1 MWDEEYSVKDY
12 VYGKEP
18 NDFLLEMSG
27 RLKIGNVLCLA
38 EGEGRNAVHLAR
50 QGFAATAVDSSRV
63 GLAKADKLAQE
74 FGVIIQTVTADL
86 AEVDSPKRI
95 IAAAQEHFGQLDIL
109 INVAGLSARGTI
121 LDTSPELYNRIMN
134 INVRAPF
141 FLIQEAA
148 KLMRSRGNDGT
159 IVSIGSVAAYA
170 GMPMLTAYCTSKGG
184 LNTLTRNA
192 AHALMRDRIRVNCL
206 NIGWMSSDGE
216 DVVQRKYHGAEDG
229 WQETVG
235 AGMPF
240 GRLVDPEEVARA
252 LAFLASDES
261 GLMTGSVVNFDQSV
275 WAASDAMVVPE
286 HRLPD

>member
-1 MWDEEYSVKDY
+1 MA
-12 VYGKEP
+12 
-18 NDFLLEMSG
+18 LLTG
-27 RLKIGNVLCLA
+27 LNNKV
-38 EGEGRNAVHLAR
+38 AVITGGS
-50 QGFAATAVDSSRV
+50 QGLGAATAHLFAARGAKGLVLCGRQTDK
-63 GLAKADKLAQE
+63 GLAVADE
-74 FGVIIQTVTADL
+74 IQQQHPSCEVHFVTADL
-86 AEVDSPKRI
+86 AEIDSPKHI
-95 IAAAQEHFGQLDIL
+95 IGAAQEHFGQLDIL

-121 LDTSPELYNRIMN
+121 LDTSPELYDRIMN

-148 KLMRSRGNDGT
+148 KLMRSTGADGA
-159 IVSIGSVAAYA
+159 IVSIGSIAAYA

-229 WQETVG
+229 WQE
-235 AGMPF
+235 AIDAEMPF

-261 GLMTGSVVNFDQSV
+261 GLMTGSIVNFDQSV

-286 HRLPD
+286 QRLPD

>member
-1 MWDEEYSVKDY
+1 MAQLTGLNNKV
-12 VYGKEP
+12 
-18 NDFLLEMSG
+18 
-27 RLKIGNVLCLA
+27 
-38 EGEGRNAVHLAR
+38 AVITGGS
-50 QGFAATAVDSSRV
+50 QGLGAATARLFAERGSK
-63 GLAKADKLAQE
+63 GLILCGRQTDKGLLVAE
-74 FGVIIQTVTADL
+74 KIQQQYPSCKVHFITADL
-86 AEVDSPKRI
+86 ADVDSPKRI
-95 IAAAQEHFGQLDIL
+95 IAAAQERFGQLDIL
-109 INVAGLSARGTI
+109 INVAGLSERGTL
-121 LDTSPELYNRIMN
+121 LDTTPELYDRIMN

-141 FLIQEAA
+141 FLMQEAA
-148 KLMRSRGNDGT
+148 KLMRSNGTDGA
-159 IVSIGSVAAYA
+159 IVSIGSIAAYA

-206 NIGWMSSDGE
+206 NIGWMASDEE
-216 DVVQRKYHGAEDG
+216 DVIQRKYHGAEDG
-229 WQETVG
+229 WQEKVG

-240 GRLVDPEEVARA
+240 GRLVDPNEVARA

>member
-1 MWDEEYSVKDY
+1 MAHLTGLNNKV
-12 VYGKEP
+12 
-18 NDFLLEMSG
+18 
-27 RLKIGNVLCLA
+27 
-38 EGEGRNAVHLAR
+38 AVITGGS
-50 QGFAATAVDSSRV
+50 QGLGAATAHLFAARGAKGLVLCGRQTDK
-63 GLAKADKLAQE
+63 GLAVADE
-74 FGVIIQTVTADL
+74 IQQQHPSCEVHFVTADL
-86 AEVDSPKRI
+86 AEIDSPKNI
-95 IAAAQEHFGQLDIL
+95 IGAAQEHFGQLDIL

-121 LDTSPELYNRIMN
+121 LDTSPELYDRIMN

-148 KLMRSRGNDGT
+148 KLMRSTGADGA
-159 IVSIGSVAAYA
+159 IVSIGSIAAYA

-216 DVVQRKYHGAEDG
+216 DVVQRKYHGAKDG
-229 WQETVG
+229 WQEAVG
-235 AGMPF
+235 AKMPF

-286 HRLPD
+286 QRLPD

>member
-1 MWDEEYSVKDY
+1 MDQLTGLNNKV
-12 VYGKEP
+12 
-18 NDFLLEMSG
+18 
-27 RLKIGNVLCLA
+27 
-38 EGEGRNAVHLAR
+38 AVITGGS
-50 QGFAATAVDSSRV
+50 QGLGAATARLFAVRGAKGLVLCGRQTDK
-63 GLAKADKLAQE
+63 GLAVADE
-74 FGVIIQTVTADL
+74 IQQQHPSCEVHFVTADL
-86 AEVDSPKRI
+86 AEIDSPKHI
-95 IAAAQEHFGQLDIL
+95 IGAAQEHFGQLDIL

-121 LDTSPELYNRIMN
+121 LDTSPELYDRIMN

-148 KLMRSRGNDGT
+148 KLMRSKGNSGT
-159 IVSIGSVAAYA
+159 IVSIGSVSAYA

>member
-1 MWDEEYSVKDY
+1 MAQLTGLNNKV
-12 VYGKEP
+12 
-18 NDFLLEMSG
+18 
-27 RLKIGNVLCLA
+27 
-38 EGEGRNAVHLAR
+38 AVITGGS
-50 QGFAATAVDSSRV
+50 QGLGAATARLFAERGAQ
-63 GLAKADKLAQE
+63 GLILCGRQTDKGLLVAE
-74 FGVIIQTVTADL
+74 KIQQQYPSCKVHFITADL
-86 AEVDSPKRI
+86 ADVDSPKRI
-95 IAAAQEHFGQLDIL
+95 IAAAQERFGQLDIL
-109 INVAGLSARGTI
+109 INVAGLSERGTL
-121 LDTSPELYNRIMN
+121 LDTTPELYDRIMN

-141 FLIQEAA
+141 FLMQEAA
-148 KLMRSRGNDGT
+148 KLMRSNGTDGA
-159 IVSIGSVAAYA
+159 IVSIGSIAAYA

-206 NIGWMSSDGE
+206 NIGWMASDEE
-216 DVVQRKYHGAEDG
+216 DVIQRKYHGAEDG
-229 WQETVG
+229 WQEKVG

-240 GRLVDPEEVARA
+240 GRLVDPNEVARA

>member
-1 MWDEEYSVKDY
+1 MDQLTGLNNKV
-12 VYGKEP
+12 
-18 NDFLLEMSG
+18 
-27 RLKIGNVLCLA
+27 
-38 EGEGRNAVHLAR
+38 AVITGGS
-50 QGFAATAVDSSRV
+50 QGLGAATARLFAVRGAKGLVLCGRQTDK
-63 GLAKADKLAQE
+63 GLAVAE
-74 FGVIIQTVTADL
+74 EIQQHHPSCEVHFVTADL

-121 LDTSPELYNRIMN
+121 LDTSPELYDRIMN

-148 KLMRSRGNDGT
+148 KLMRSKGNNGT

>member
-1 MWDEEYSVKDY
+1 MAQLTGLNNKV
-12 VYGKEP
+12 
-18 NDFLLEMSG
+18 
-27 RLKIGNVLCLA
+27 
-38 EGEGRNAVHLAR
+38 AVITGGS
-50 QGFAATAVDSSRV
+50 QGLGAATARLFAERGAK
-63 GLAKADKLAQE
+63 GLILCGRQTDKGLLVAE
-74 FGVIIQTVTADL
+74 KIQQQYPSCKVHFVTADL
-86 AEVDSPKRI
+86 ADVDSPKRI
-95 IAAAQEHFGQLDIL
+95 IATAQECFGQLDIL
-109 INVAGLSARGTI
+109 INVAGLSARGTL
-121 LDTSPELYNRIMN
+121 LDTTPELYDRIMN

-141 FLIQEAA
+141 FLMQEAA
-148 KLMRSRGNDGT
+148 KLMRSNKSDGT
-159 IVSIGSVAAYA
+159 IVSIGSIAAYA

-206 NIGWMSSDGE
+206 NIGWMASDEE
-216 DVVQRKYHGAEDG
+216 DVIQRKYHGAEDG
-229 WQETVG
+229 WQEKVG

-240 GRLVDPEEVARA
+240 GRLVDPDEVARA

>member
-1 MWDEEYSVKDY
+1 MAQLTGLNNKV
-12 VYGKEP
+12 
-18 NDFLLEMSG
+18 
-27 RLKIGNVLCLA
+27 
-38 EGEGRNAVHLAR
+38 AVITGGS
-50 QGFAATAVDSSRV
+50 QGLGAATARLFAERGAK
-63 GLAKADKLAQE
+63 GLILCGRQTDKGLLVAKK
-74 FGVIIQTVTADL
+74 IQQQYPSCKVHFVTADL
-86 AEVDSPKRI
+86 ADVDSPKRI
-95 IAAAQEHFGQLDIL
+95 IAAAQECFGQLDIL
-109 INVAGLSARGTI
+109 INVAGLSARGTL
-121 LDTSPELYNRIMN
+121 LDTTPELYDRIMN

-141 FLIQEAA
+141 FLMQEAA
-148 KLMRSRGNDGT
+148 KLMRSNKNDGT

-206 NIGWMSSDGE
+206 NIGWMASDEE
-216 DVVQRKYHGAEDG
+216 DVIQRKYHGAEDG
-229 WQETVG
+229 WQEKVG

-240 GRLVDPEEVARA
+240 GRLVDPDEVARA

-275 WAASDAMVVPE
+275 WAASDSMVVPE